1 MTPYEQ
7 HLRTMIKELDS
18 KKHYD
23 EPHMIYHDN
32 VHTQSRY
39 AVAGGNDMIGSG
51 SFGKN
56 GLPENDLKSD
66 VIGKMKSKR
75 GELVRK
81 IMRDKKMTLPQASS
95 YIKNNNM

>member
-39 AVAGGNDMIGSG
+39 AVAGGNDMG
-51 SFGKN
+51 SFKN
-56 GLPENDLKSD
+56 GAQNLKLE
-66 VIGKMKSKR
+66 IGMKSKR
-75 GELVRK
+75 GELVGK